1 MTDTIADAVLAA
13 ENGRCSAML
22 ANDSD
27 ALDALLDPRLSFSH
41 ATGAIDDKAAYMA
54 KMAAGRIDYLS
65 IDWSE
70 ENVIPLGPD
79 AALLSGRMTSQVR
92 VEGVEKRLDNR
103 VLAAWAR
110 SDGAWRIVAFQST
123 PLKL

>member
-1 MTDTIADAVLAA
+1 MGDDTSSAVMAA
-13 ENGRCSAML
+13 EKARCAAML
-22 ANDSD
+22 ANDAA

-41 ATGAIDDKAAYMA
+41 ATGQVDDKAAYCT

-70 ENVIPLGPD
+70 DRVIVLGD
-79 AALLSGRMTSQVR
+79 GAALLTGRMTSSVR

-103 VLAAWAR
+103 VLAGWAET
-110 SDGAWRIVAFQST
+110 DGAWRLVAFQST
-123 PLKL
+123 PLKG

>member
-1 MTDTIADAVLAA
+1 MTDTISTNVLAA
-13 ENGRCSAML
+13 EQQRCAAML
-22 ANDSD
+22 AND
-27 ALDALLDPRLSFSH
+27 AATLDALLDPRLSFSH
-41 ATGAIDDKAAYMA
+41 ATGAVDDKAAYLA

-70 ENVIPLGPD
+70 DQVIPLGD
-79 AALLSGRMTSQVR
+79 TAALLTGRMTNQVR

-103 VLAAWAR
+103 VMAVWVQGD
-110 SDGAWRIVAFQST
+110 SGWRMLAFQST